1 MTTRPATESLV
12 ARPVVGSRVARPVDE
27 TSVARPAGENPVAR
41 PVAVRRIPP
50 QRPEPFSAAVTGIG
64 LVTSAGVGAD
74 ATWRTVSEAVTA
86 PSVLRRSELA
96 DLPCDFMYTIT
107 GLDTK
112 AVLGV
117 ATYRLMDR
125 FSQLAVIAAREAVAD
140 AGLDPS
146 VWDSGRVAVV
156 IGSAHGGLPFYDQQH
171 ATLAGRG
178 ARRVSPKLAPLT
190 VVNGAASSVA
200 TDLGARGPS
209 QAVSTACSSGTVAIG
224 TAHQM
229 LRTGA
234 CDIVI
239 AGGAESVCSRLLI
252 ASGCQLKA
260 VSTRRDDPEAAC
272 RPFDTHRDGFVVG
285 EGAGLLVLERPEH
298 ARARGATVR
307 ARIAGYGASS
317 DAYSAVAPDPEG
329 LGIERALRTALAD
342 AGVDGADVGHVN
354 AHGTSTVAN
363 DLIEGMMLHRVL
375 GDHPLVTST
384 KAMTGHTLGAA
395 GGIETA
401 LTVLAL
407 QRQLVPPTVNLDAPD
422 PAIPVDVVSKEARPS
437 VFDVAV
443 KTSLGFGGHNAALVL
458 TRA

>member
-1 MTTRPATESLV
+1 MT
-12 ARPVVGSRVARPVDE
+12 ARPHRP
-27 TSVARPAGENPVAR
+27 T
-41 PVAVRRIPP
+41 
-50 QRPEPFSAAVTGIG
+50 PFAAAVTGIG
-64 LVTSAGVGAD
+64 LVTAAGTGVE
-74 ATWRTVSEAVTA
+74 ATWRTVSEAATA
-86 PSVLRRSELA
+86 PSVLRRTELLG
-96 DLPCDFMYTIT
+96 LPCDFMYTIT
-107 GLDTK
+107 GLDTSSL
-112 AVLGV
+112 LGV
-117 ATYRLMDR
+117 AAARLMDR
-125 FSQLAVIAAREAVAD
+125 FSQLAVLAAREAVAD

-156 IGSAHGGLPFYDQQH
+156 IGSAHGGLPFYDEQH
-171 ATLAGRG
+171 TVLAERG

-200 TDLGARGPS
+200 TDLGAHGPS
-209 QAVSTACSSGTVAIG
+209 QSVSTACSSGTVAIG

-234 CDIVI
+234 CDIAV
-239 AGGAESVCSRLLI
+239 AGGAESTCSRLLI
-252 ASGCQLKA
+252 ASACQLKA
-260 VSTRRDDPEAAC
+260 VSTRREDPEAAC

-307 ARIAGYGASS
+307 AHLAGYGASS
-317 DAYSAVAPDPEG
+317 DAHSAVAPDPEG

-342 AGVDGADVGHVN
+342 AGVGAPDIGHVN
-354 AHGTSTVAN
+354 AHGTSTVSN
-363 DLIEGMMLHRVL
+363 DLIEATMLRRVL
-375 GDHPLVTST
+375 GEHPLVTST

-395 GGIETA
+395 GGIETV

-407 QRQLVPPTVNLDAPD
+407 EHQLVPPTVNLDAPD
-422 PAIPVDVVSKEARPS
+422 PGIPLEVVRKEARRG

>member
-1 MTTRPATESLV
+1 M
-12 ARPVVGSRVARPVDE
+12 ARPYP
-27 TSVARPAGENPVAR
+27 
-41 PVAVRRIPP
+41 VRRIPP

-86 PSVLRRSELA
+86 PSVLRRRELA

-117 ATYRLMDR
+117 ATHRLMDR

-140 AGLDPS
+140 AGLDPA

-171 ATLAGRG
+171 ATLAERG

-285 EGAGLLVLERPEH
+285 EGAGILVLERPEH

-363 DLIEGMMLHRVL
+363 DLIEGTMLHRVL

-407 QRQLVPPTVNLDAPD
+407 QCQLVPPTVNLDAPD

>member
-1 MTTRPATESLV
+1 MTTRPATESSV
-12 ARPVVGSRVARPVDE
+12 ARPVAGSRVV
-27 TSVARPAGENPVAR
+27 RPADESPVTR

-86 PSVLRRSELA
+86 PSVLRRTELT

-117 ATYRLMDR
+117 ATHRLMDR

-156 IGSAHGGLPFYDQQH
+156 IGSAHGGLPFYDEQH
-171 ATLAGRG
+171 VTLAGRG

-200 TDLGARGPS
+200 MDLGARGPS

-252 ASGCQLKA
+252 ASGCRLKA

-317 DAYSAVAPDPEG
+317 DAYSAVAPDPDG

-342 AGVDGADVGHVN
+342 AGIDGADVGHVN

-363 DLIEGMMLHRVL
+363 DLIEGTMLHRVL
-375 GDHPLVTST
+375 GDRPLVTST

-407 QRQLVPPTVNLDAPD
+407 ECQLVPPTVNLDAPD
-422 PAIPVDVVSKEARPS
+422 PAIPIDVVSKEARPS

>member
-1 MTTRPATESLV
+1 MTGRGPFARRPA
-12 ARPVVGSRVARPVDE
+12 RPG
-27 TSVARPAGENPVAR
+27 
-41 PVAVRRIPP
+41 I
-50 QRPEPFSAAVTGIG
+50 QPFSAAVTGVG
-64 LVTSAGVGAD
+64 LVTAAGVGAE
-74 ATWRTVSEAVTA
+74 AAWRGVCDTALA
-86 PSVLRRSELA
+86 PSVPHLPELA
-96 DLPCDFMYTIT
+96 GLPCDFMYTVS
-107 GLDTK
+107 GLDMK

-117 ATYRLMDR
+117 AAQRLMDR

-156 IGSAHGGLPFYDQQH
+156 IGSAHGGLPFYDEQH
-171 ATLAGRG
+171 TLLTERG
-178 ARRVSPKLAPLT
+178 ARRVSPKLAPLS

-200 TDLGARGPS
+200 MDLGVHGPS

-234 CDIVI
+234 CDIVV
-239 AGGAESVCSRLLI
+239 AGGAESVLSRLLI
-252 ASGCQLKA
+252 ASACQMRA
-260 VSTRRDDPEAAC
+260 VSTRRDDPQAAC
-272 RPFDTHRDGFVVG
+272 RPFDSHRDGFVVG
-285 EGAGLLVLERPEH
+285 EGAGLLVMEHPEH

-307 ARIAGYGASS
+307 ARVAGYGASS
-317 DAYSAVAPDPEG
+317 DAHSAVAPDPDG

-342 AGVDGADVGHVN
+342 ADIDAPDVGHVN

-363 DLIEGMMLHRVL
+363 DIIETTMLRRVL
-375 GDHPLVTST
+375 GEGPLVTST

-407 QRQLVPPTVNLDAPD
+407 QHQIVPPTANLDAPD
-422 PAIPVDVVSKEARPS
+422 PAIPVEVVSKEARHAS
-437 VFDVAV
+437 FECAV

>member
-1 MTTRPATESLV
+1 MS
-12 ARPVVGSRVARPVDE
+12 ARPRTEPSPGRSTTTFSRP
-27 TSVARPAGENPVAR
+27 
-41 PVAVRRIPP
+41 RI
-50 QRPEPFSAAVTGIG
+50 EPFRAAVTGIG
-64 LVTSAGVGAD
+64 LVTAAGVGVGA
-74 ATWRTVSEAVTA
+74 AWSGVCGAASA
-86 PSVLRRSELA
+86 PSVVRRPELV
-96 DLPCDFMYTIT
+96 DLPCDFFYTIT

-117 ATYRLMDR
+117 AAQRLMDR
-125 FSQLAVIAAREAVAD
+125 FAQLAVIAAREAVAD

-146 VWDSGRVAVV
+146 VWDSGRVGVV
-156 IGSAHGGLPFYDQQH
+156 IGSAHGGLPFYDEQH
-171 ATLAGRG
+171 IALTGRG

-190 VVNGAASSVA
+190 VVNGAASSV
-200 TDLGARGPS
+200 TLDLGIHGPS

-239 AGGAESVCSRLLI
+239 AGGAESSCTRLLL
-252 ASGCQLKA
+252 ASACQMKA
-260 VSTRRDDPEAAC
+260 VSTRREDPEAAC

-285 EGAGLLVLERPEH
+285 EGAGLLVLEHPDH
-298 ARARGATVR
+298 ARARGAAVR
-307 ARIAGYGASS
+307 AHVDGYGASS
-317 DAYSAVAPDPEG
+317 DAHSTVAPDPDG
-329 LGIERALRTALAD
+329 LGIERALRAALAD
-342 AGVDGADVGHVN
+342 AGLSPSDVGHVN

-363 DLIEGMMLHRVL
+363 DLIEATMLHRVL
-375 GDHPLVTST
+375 GEAPLVTST

-407 QRQLVPPTVNLDAPD
+407 QHQLVPPTVNLDAPD
-422 PAIPVDVVSKEARPS
+422 PAIPVDVVSKEARAA
-437 VFDVAV
+437 VFDCAV

>member
-1 MTTRPATESLV
+1 MT
-12 ARPVVGSRVARPVDE
+12 SRVTGV
-27 TSVARPAGENPVAR
+27 
-41 PVAVRRIPP
+41 
-50 QRPEPFSAAVTGIG
+50 EPFAAAVTGIG
-64 LVTSAGVGAD
+64 LVTAAGVGSD
-74 ATWRTVSEAVTA
+74 AAWAGVCGTTGA
-86 PSVLRRSELA
+86 PHVPHVPELQG
-96 DLPCDFMYTIT
+96 LPCDFMYRVT
-107 GLDTK
+107 GLDAG

-117 ATYRLMDR
+117 AAQRLMDR

-140 AGLDPS
+140 AGLDPA

-156 IGSAHGGLPFYDQQH
+156 IGSAHGGLPFYDAQH
-171 ATLAGRG
+171 TALTERG

-200 TDLGARGPS
+200 MDLGVHGPS

-234 CDIVI
+234 CDIAV

-252 ASGCQLKA
+252 ASACQMKA
-260 VSTRRDDPEAAC
+260 VSTRRDEPEAAC

-285 EGAGLLVLERPEH
+285 EGAGLLVLERPGH
-298 ARARGATVR
+298 ARARGARIR
-307 ARIAGYGASS
+307 AHVAGYGASS
-317 DAYSAVAPDPEG
+317 DAYSAVAPDPDG

-342 AGVDGADVGHVN
+342 AGLGATDIGHVN
-354 AHGTSTVAN
+354 AHGTSTVSN
-363 DLIEGMMLHRVL
+363 DLIEAVMLHRVL
-375 GDHPLVTST
+375 GERPLITST

-407 QRQLVPPTVNLDAPD
+407 QHQLVPPTVNLDAPD
-422 PAIPVDVVSKEARPS
+422 PAIPVEVVSKEARRAS
-437 VFDVAV
+437 FDCAV

>member
-1 MTTRPATESLV
+1 M
-12 ARPVVGSRVARPVDE
+12 
-27 TSVARPAGENPVAR
+27 
-41 PVAVRRIPP
+41 
-50 QRPEPFSAAVTGIG
+50 EPFDAAVTGVG
-64 LVTSAGVGAD
+64 LVTAAGVGAGAAWDGVCD
-74 ATWRTVSEAVTA
+74 ATAA
-86 PSVLRRSELA
+86 PSVLHREELA
-96 DLPCDFMYTIT
+96 GLPCDFMYTIT
-107 GLDTK
+107 GLDTE

-117 ATYRLMDR
+117 AALRLMDR

-156 IGSAHGGLPFYDQQH
+156 IGSAHGGLPFYDAQH
-171 ATLAGRG
+171 AALTERG

-200 TDLGARGPS
+200 MDLGVHGPS

-229 LRTGA
+229 LRAGA
-234 CDIVI
+234 CDIVV

-252 ASGCQLKA
+252 ASACQMRA
-260 VSTRRDDPEAAC
+260 VSTRRDDPQAAC

-285 EGAGLLVLERPEH
+285 EGAGLLVMERPEH

-307 ARIAGYGASS
+307 ARVTGYGASS
-317 DAYSAVAPDPEG
+317 DAHSAVAPDPDG

-342 AGVDGADVGHVN
+342 AGIDGAEVGHVN

-363 DLIEGMMLHRVL
+363 DLIEATMLRRVL
-375 GDHPLVTST
+375 GEQPLVTST

-395 GGIETA
+395 GGIEAA

-407 QRQLVPPTVNLDAPD
+407 QHQVVPPTVNLDAPD
-422 PAIPVDVVSKEARPS
+422 PGIPVDVVTKEARRAT
-437 VFDVAV
+437 FDHAV

>member
-1 MTTRPATESLV
+1 MTGRGPF
-12 ARPVVGSRVARPVDE
+12 ARRSAQPG
-27 TSVARPAGENPVAR
+27 
-41 PVAVRRIPP
+41 I
-50 QRPEPFSAAVTGIG
+50 EPFSAAVTGVG
-64 LVTSAGVGAD
+64 LVTAAGVGVDEA
-74 ATWRTVSEAVTA
+74 WRGVCDTTVA
-86 PSVLRRSELA
+86 PSVAHLPELA
-96 DLPCDFMYTIT
+96 GLPCDFMYTVD

-112 AVLGV
+112 AALGV
-117 ATYRLMDR
+117 AAQRLMDR

-156 IGSAHGGLPFYDQQH
+156 IGSAHGGLPFYDEQH
-171 ATLAGRG
+171 TTLTERG
-178 ARRVSPKLAPLT
+178 ARRVSPKLAPLS

-200 TDLGARGPS
+200 MDLGVHGPS
-209 QAVSTACSSGTVAIG
+209 QAVSAACSSGTVAIG

-234 CDIVI
+234 CDIVV
-239 AGGAESVCSRLLI
+239 AGGAESVRSRLLI
-252 ASGCQLKA
+252 ASACQMRA
-260 VSTRRDDPEAAC
+260 VSTRRDDPQAAC

-285 EGAGLLVLERPEH
+285 EGAGLLVMERPEH
-298 ARARGATVR
+298 ARARGAKVR
-307 ARIAGYGASS
+307 AHVAGYGASS
-317 DAYSAVAPDPEG
+317 DAHSAVAPDPDG

-342 AGVDGADVGHVN
+342 AGIDATDIGHVN

-363 DLIEGMMLHRVL
+363 DLIEAGMLRRVL
-375 GDHPLVTST
+375 GEHPLVTST

-407 QRQLVPPTVNLDAPD
+407 QHQLVPPTANLDAPD
-422 PAIPVDVVSKEARPS
+422 PAIPVEVVSKEARPAA
-437 VFDVAV
+437 FDCAV

>member
-1 MTTRPATESLV
+1 MTGRGPLARRSVRP
-12 ARPVVGSRVARPVDE
+12 G
-27 TSVARPAGENPVAR
+27 
-41 PVAVRRIPP
+41 I
-50 QRPEPFSAAVTGIG
+50 EPFSAAVTGIG
-64 LVTSAGVGAD
+64 LVTAAGVGTD
-74 ATWRTVSEAVTA
+74 AAWRGVCGTGPA
-86 PSVLRRSELA
+86 PSVPHLPELEG
-96 DLPCDFMYTIT
+96 LPCDFMYTVD

-112 AVLGV
+112 AALGV
-117 ATYRLMDR
+117 AAQRLMDR

-156 IGSAHGGLPFYDQQH
+156 IGSAHGGLPFYDEQH
-171 ATLAGRG
+171 TTLTERG
-178 ARRVSPKLAPLT
+178 ARRVSPKLAPLS

-200 TDLGARGPS
+200 MDLGVHGPS

-234 CDIVI
+234 CDIVV
-239 AGGAESVCSRLLI
+239 AGGAESVRSRLLI
-252 ASGCQLKA
+252 ASACQMRA
-260 VSTRRDDPEAAC
+260 VSTRTDDPSAAC

-285 EGAGLLVLERPEH
+285 EGAGLLVMERPEH

-307 ARIAGYGASS
+307 ARVAGYGASS
-317 DAYSAVAPDPEG
+317 DAHSAVAPDPDG

-342 AGVDGADVGHVN
+342 AGVDAPDIGHVN

-363 DLIEGMMLHRVL
+363 DLIESAMLRRVL
-375 GDHPLVTST
+375 GEHPLVTST

-407 QRQLVPPTVNLDAPD
+407 QHQLVPPTANLDAPD
-422 PAIPVDVVSKEARPS
+422 PAIPVEVVSKEARRAA
-437 VFDVAV
+437 FDCAV